1 MKNYILCAFP
11 AMYSIVVKNM
21 DLEVRIPGLGSV
33 I

>member
-21 DLEVRIPGLGSV
+21 DLEELPSWLSG
-33 I
+33 